1 MGGVVGTPTVVS
13 DPGGPRPLPGRTRAR
28 RIWLVVR
35 LVAVAAL
42 AYLAIEVVLSNSAEL
57 SGAAEYLE
65 RANWLWIL
73 AAAGAE
79 TLSYAAFTQLQRV
92 LLASGGLKTGLA
104 PMAAITMAGNAINT
118 TLPGGGAFAT
128 VFAYRQFRR
137 RGADEALTTWTI
149 VAFTALTSVTLALLA
164 LTGLLIAG
172 GDGPVAGLWPL
183 IPALM
188 ALPVLAVAI
197 LLRPRIL
204 LVLLVR
210 PLRWVRRRTGFP
222 RADPQIILASLVER
236 LQTVTPRA
244 REWGLGLAWA
254 MTNWLTD
261 CLCLVLAFE
270 AVGAH
275 VPWRGLLVAYGAAQ
289 VATNLPITPGG
300 LGVVEGSLT
309 IALVAYGGSTA
320 GSVAAVLLYR
330 ILSFWLL
337 LPIGW
342 AAWFGLAI
350 DARRHPLP
358 RGLVAEI
365 ELDTSE
371 PAPDREAIS

>member
-1 MGGVVGTPTVVS
+1 MVAVVGAPTVVS
-13 DPGGPRPLPGRTRAR
+13 DPGEPPRKTRSTLGR

-35 LVAVAAL
+35 IVVVVAL
-42 AYLAIEVVLSNSAEL
+42 GYLAVEVIVSNSAEL
-57 SGAAEYLE
+57 TGAAEYLE
-65 RANWLWIL
+65 SANWAWIL

-79 TLSYAAFTQLQRV
+79 AVSYVAFTQLQRV
-92 LLASGGLKTGLA
+92 LLASGGLRTGFG
-104 PMAAITMAGNAINT
+104 PMTAITLAGNAINS

-137 RGADEALTTWTI
+137 RGADEALTTWTL
-149 VAFTALTSVTLALLA
+149 VAFTALTAVTLALLA
-164 LTGLLIAG
+164 VAGLLIAG
-172 GDGPVAGLWPL
+172 GGGPVAGLWPL
-183 IPALM
+183 IPVLM
-188 ALPVLAVAI
+188 ALPILGVVVLA
-197 LLRPRIL
+197 RPR
-204 LVLLVR
+204 VLLVVCVA
-210 PLRWVRRRTGFP
+210 PLRWVRRVTGFP
-222 RADPQIILASLVER
+222 RADPKLILTSLVER
-236 LQTVTPRA
+236 LQTVTPRFH
-244 REWGLGLAWA
+244 EWTLGLVWA
-254 MTNWLTD
+254 SANWLTD

-289 VATNLPITPGG
+289 VASNLPFTPGG

-342 AAWFGLAI
+342 VAWFGLAI
-350 DARRHPLP
+350 DARRHPLRP
-358 RGLVAEI
+358 GIVADV
-365 ELDTSE
+365 ELEHLE
-371 PAPDREAIS
+371 PTGREAIS

>member
-1 MGGVVGTPTVVS
+1 M
-13 DPGGPRPLPGRTRAR
+13 
-28 RIWLVVR
+28 RI
-35 LVAVAAL
+35 VAIAAL
-42 AYLAIEVVLSNSAEL
+42 AYLAVEVILSNSAEL

-65 RANWLWIL
+65 RANWAWIL

-79 TLSYAAFTQLQRV
+79 VLSYAAFTQLQRV
-92 LLASGGLKTGLA
+92 LLASGGLKTGMG
-104 PMAAITMAGNAINT
+104 PMAVITLAGNAINS

-137 RGADEALTTWTI
+137 RGADEALTTWTL
-149 VAFTALTSVTLALLA
+149 VAFTALTAVTLALLA
-164 LTGLLIAG
+164 VAGLLIAG
-172 GDGPVAGLWPL
+172 GDGPVAGLWPV
-183 IPALM
+183 IPVLM
-188 ALPVLAVAI
+188 ALPILGVVI
-197 LLRPRIL
+197 LLRPR
-204 LVLLVR
+204 VLSVVCVP
-210 PLRWVRRRTGFP
+210 PLRWIRSLSGFP
-222 RADPQIILASLVER
+222 RADPGIILATLVEH

-244 REWGLGLAWA
+244 REWGVGLIWA
-254 MTNWLTD
+254 SANWLTD
-261 CLCLVLAFE
+261 CLCLVLAFA

-289 VATNLPITPGG
+289 VASNLPITPGG

-342 AAWFGLAI
+342 VAWFGLAI
-350 DARRHPLP
+350 EARRHPVP
-358 RGLVAEI
+358 RGIVAEI
-365 ELDTSE
+365 ELQQADAS
-371 PAPDREAIS
+371 PGHGAIS